1 MRMRR
6 NMSPIGARGA
16 RIQPLSALALSAR
29 LAGLTG
35 LLLAGVVAVNATT
48 AVAATTIG
56 PVFPAPGSGTWTST
70 GTPTGGEIGK
80 AGGITWTYTG
90 VDPTQFDQMV
100 WGLGYPNFP
109 STFSFGLDTATLA
122 FDPTTSNLSG
132 GVLNFTGSAEFPNL
146 DGSTPSYPI
155 QLTVTTATGPSAF
168 EAPSSLTGLTVDP
181 SAGGVLPVT
190 EDFSVNLIIQ
200 VSTDGGTTWTPAN
213 DYFNNTPHTAGV
225 STSSSVQGDFWYT
238 PVGAPAVS
246 FGQSPLAFGAQPIGT
261 TTPLTEVVTNTG
273 TAPLDITE
281 IDAGGDYSAPSDTCV
296 GNSIA
301 AGSSCSIDVD
311 FTPSVTGTDNGSL
324 VLTDNAP
331 DSPQTLQLTGSGTE
345 AEAVLSPNPVNFGTV
360 VIGSSDQQVLT
371 VSNPGTAT
379 LDLTNAQ
386 LTGAD
391 PGDFQVTGVGSGCV
405 GQPPTVPAGSSCGVQ
420 ITFTPGGT
428 GTRSATLTVTD
439 NASPS
444 TQSVT
449 LTGIGAPLTTVP
461 GAPTGVS
468 ALPGNGQISVSWT
481 APTSDGGLPIAGYIV
496 SAATAGGGTTFTET
510 LNSPATSAIMGGL
523 SNGTAYD
530 VTVEAVNSDGA
541 GPAGVSSDNPVTPT
555 SAAPL
560 ITSANS
566 LAVAVGHTLTF
577 KVTAVGKPKP
587 TMGASGLPSWLTFT
601 PAAAG
606 GSGTLTG
613 PAPVGSGGV
622 YPLTFTASNGVGFPV
637 TQNATLSVLEFTSA
651 TSATFTLNQSDS
663 FTVTTS
669 LSPAP
674 VTLSLTGTLPPD
686 VSFIVGTN
694 GTATLSGVPTGK
706 AKNYQITFKATFG
719 TATLT
724 QKFTLTTTG

>member
-1 MRMRR
+1 MRMQLSR
-6 NMSPIGARGA
+6 SPIGGRGA
-16 RIQPLSALALSAR
+16 KTRPLSTRALAAW
-29 LAGLTG
+29 LAVLTG
-35 LLLAGVVAVNATT
+35 LVLTGVMATN
-48 AVAATTIG
+48 AVARADTTIG

-70 GTPTGGEIGK
+70 GTPTGGEIGQ

-100 WGLGYPNFP
+100 WGLGYPDFP

-122 FDPTTSNLSG
+122 FDPTTSSLSS

-146 DGSTPSYPI
+146 DGSTPTYPI
-155 QLTVTTATGPSAF
+155 QLTVTTVTGPSAF
-168 EAPSSLTGLTVDP
+168 VDPSSLTGLTVDP

-238 PVGAPAVS
+238 PVGTPAVS
-246 FGQSPLAFGAQPIGT
+246 FGQSPLAFGGQPVGST
-261 TTPLTEVVTNTG
+261 TQLTETVTNTG

-301 AGSSCSIDVD
+301 ANASCSIDVN
-311 FTPSVTGTDNGSL
+311 FTPSVTGTDNGTL

-331 DSPQTLQLTGSGTE
+331 DSPQTLQLTGSGTQ

-360 VIGSSDQQVLT
+360 VTGSSDQEVLT
-371 VSNPGTAT
+371 ISNPGTAT
-379 LDLTNAQ
+379 LNLTNAAFS
-386 LTGAD
+386 GAD
-391 PGDFQVTGVGSGCV
+391 PGDFAIAGLAPGCSA
-405 GQPPTVPAGSSCGVQ
+405 PTVPPGGSCGVE
-420 ITFTPGGT
+420 ITFTPAGI
-428 GTRSATLTVTD
+428 GTRSATLTLTD

-449 LTGIGAPLTTVP
+449 LTGVGAPVTTTP

-468 ALPGNGQISVSWT
+468 ALPGNGQVSVSWV
-481 APTSDGGLPIAGYIV
+481 APASDGGLPITSYVV
-496 SAATAGGGTTFTET
+496 SAAAAGGGTTFTET
-510 LNSPATSAIMGGL
+510 LNAPATGVIMGGL
-523 SNGTAYD
+523 TNGTAYN
-530 VTVEAVNSDGA
+530 VTVSAVNSDGT

-622 YPLTFTASNGVGFPV
+622 YPITFTAANGVGFPV

-651 TSATFTLNQSDS
+651 TSTTFPLNQSDS

-669 LSPAP
+669 LSPGP

-694 GTATLSGVPTGK
+694 GTATLSGIPTGK
-706 AKNYQITFKATFG
+706 AKNYSITFKATFG

>member
-1 MRMRR
+1 MRMQLSR
-6 NMSPIGARGA
+6 SPIGGRGA
-16 RIQPLSALALSAR
+16 KTRLLSTLALAAR
-29 LAGLTG
+29 LAALTG
-35 LLLAGVVAVNATT
+35 LVFAGVMATN
-48 AVAATTIG
+48 AVAWADTTIG

-80 AGGITWTYTG
+80 AGGVTWTYTG
-90 VDPTQFDQMV
+90 VDPTQFHQMV
-100 WGLGYPNFP
+100 WGLGYPDSP

-155 QLTVTTATGPSAF
+155 RLTVTTVTGPSAF
-168 EAPSSLTGLTVDP
+168 VAPADLTGLTVDP
-181 SAGGVLPVT
+181 SVGGVLPVT
-190 EDFSVNLIIQ
+190 EDYSVNLIIQ

-246 FGQSPLAFGAQPIGT
+246 FGQNPLAFGGQPIGST
-261 TTPLTEVVTNTG
+261 TQLTETVTNTG

-296 GNSIA
+296 GKSVA
-301 AGSSCSIDVD
+301 AGNSCSIDVD
-311 FTPSVTGTDNGSL
+311 FTPSIAGTDNGSL

-360 VIGSSDQQVLT
+360 VTGSSDQEVLT

-379 LDLTNAQ
+379 LNLSNAA
-386 LTGAD
+386 LSGAD
-391 PGDFQVTGVGSGCV
+391 PSDFAITGTNSGCV
-405 GQPPTVPAGSSCGVQ
+405 GSPPTVLAGTSCGLQ
-420 ITFTPGGT
+420 ITFTPGGI
-428 GTRSATLTVTD
+428 GTRSATLTLTD
-439 NASPS
+439 SASPP

-449 LTGIGAPLTTVP
+449 LTGVGAPVTSTP
-461 GAPTGVS
+461 GAPTSVS
-468 ALPGNGQISVSWT
+468 ALPGNGQISVSWS
-481 APTSDGGLPIAGYIV
+481 APASNGGLPITGYVV
-496 SAATAGGGTTFTET
+496 SAATAGGGTTFTQT
-510 LNSPATSAIMGGL
+510 LNSPVTGTIMGGL
-523 SNGTAYD
+523 TNGTAYD
-530 VTVEAVNSDGA
+530 ITVAAINSAGT

-555 SAAPL
+555 AAAPL

-566 LAVAVGHTLTF
+566 FAVAVGHTLSF

-622 YPLTFTASNGVGFPV
+622 YPITFTASNGVGFPV

-669 LSPAP
+669 LSPGP

-686 VSFIVGTN
+686 VSFIVGAH

-706 AKNYQITFKATFG
+706 AKNYSITFKATFG
-719 TATLT
+719 AATLT